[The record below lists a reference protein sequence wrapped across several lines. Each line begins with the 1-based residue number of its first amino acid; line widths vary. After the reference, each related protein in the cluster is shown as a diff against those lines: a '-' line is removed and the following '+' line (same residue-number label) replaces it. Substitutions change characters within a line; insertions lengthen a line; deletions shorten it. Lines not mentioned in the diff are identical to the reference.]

1 MEYIFYPI
9 FPVSSLGLVSDLE
22 TVAVPADTGIPVGRS
37 PRLALWPTS
46 GGSVRCP
53 RTLSCLTRAVGNP
66 LLILPD
72 SCPAFSPS
80 LLLPPKYLR
89 KLQAPGEPSAQGL
102 LPKDPRGGAGAIP
115 RPPE

>member
-1 MEYIFYPI
+1 MEYIFYHI

-66 LLILPD
+66 LLIL
-72 SCPAFSPS
+72 SFISGIII
-80 LLLPPKYLR
+80 LR
-89 KLQAPGEPSAQGL
+89 
-102 LPKDPRGGAGAIP
+102 PRVPISFL
-115 RPPE
+115 RFVFLC